1 LIVFTGLVEEK
12 GRVIHVEQGA
22 HGRRLEIGCSLILS
36 DVAVDHSIAVN
47 GVCLTVV
54 AHTDASFTVDVIE
67 ETLRKTSIGMLHEG
81 SSVNLERAMQLGAR
95 LGGHIVLG
103 HVDTTGVV
111 EEISAVDLDWNIWIS
126 FPAEFRRYLIP
137 VGSICVDGV
146 SLTVAELE
154 PTRFKIS
161 IIPHTLAVTTIGTL
175 KIGDRVNLEFD
186 VLAKYAESASLYSSS
201 KPAGM

>member
-1 LIVFTGLVEEK
+1 VFTGLVEEN
-12 GRVIHVEQGA
+12 GQVLSMLRGE
-22 HGRRLEIGCSLILS
+22 HGIRLTIGCSTVLR
-36 DVAVDHSIAVN
+36 DVGVDHSIAVN
-47 GVCLTVV
+47 GVCLTV
-54 AHTDASFTVDVIE
+54 TEFTERSFTVDVID
-67 ETLRKTSIGMLHEG
+67 ETLRKTSIGLLHEG

-111 EEISAVDLDWNIWIS
+111 QEISAVELDWNVWIS
-126 FPAEFRRYLIP
+126 FPAEYRRYLIP

-154 PTRFKIS
+154 PTRLKVS
-161 IIPHTLAVTTIGTL
+161 IIPHTLAITTIGQL
-175 KIGDRVNLEFD
+175 KVGQRVNLEFD

>member
-1 LIVFTGLVEEK
+1 MFTGLVEEK
-12 GRVIHVEQGA
+12 GHVLQVQRGE
-22 HGRRLEIGCSLILS
+22 HGSRLVIGCSLVLS

-47 GVCLTVV
+47 GVCLTV
-54 AHTDASFTVDVIE
+54 TEFTESSFSVDVIE
-67 ETLRKTSIGMLHEG
+67 ETLRKTSIGMLREG

-111 EEISAVDLDWNIWIS
+111 EDISAVDLDWNIWIS
-126 FPAEFRRYLIP
+126 FPAEYRRYLIP

-154 PTRFKIS
+154 PTRLKIS

-175 KIGDRVNLEFD
+175 KVGDRVNLEFD

-201 KPAGM
+201 KPAGT

>member
-1 LIVFTGLVEEK
+1 MFTGLVEEN
-12 GRVIHVEQGA
+12 GQVLSMLRGE
-22 HGRRLEIGCSLILS
+22 HGIRLTIGCSTVLS
-36 DVAVDHSIAVN
+36 DVGVDHSIAVN
-47 GVCLTVV
+47 GVCLTV
-54 AHTDASFTVDVIE
+54 TEFTERSFTVDVID
-67 ETLRKTSIGMLHEG
+67 ETLRKTSIGLLHEG

-111 EEISAVDLDWNIWIS
+111 QEISAVELDWNVWIS
-126 FPAEFRRYLIP
+126 FPAEYRRYLIP

-154 PTRFKIS
+154 PTRLKVS
-161 IIPHTLAVTTIGTL
+161 IIPHTLAITTIGQL
-175 KIGDRVNLEFD
+175 KVGQRVNLEFD

>member
-1 LIVFTGLVEEK
+1 VFTGLVEEK
-12 GRVIHVEQGA
+12 GHVLQVQRREHGSRVV
-22 HGRRLEIGCSLILS
+22 IGCSLVLS

-47 GVCLTVV
+47 GVCLTV
-54 AHTDASFTVDVIE
+54 TEYTESSFSVDVIE
-67 ETLRKTSIGMLHEG
+67 ETLRKTSIGMLREG

-126 FPAEFRRYLIP
+126 FPAEYRRYLIP

-175 KIGDRVNLEFD
+175 SVGDLVNLEFD

-201 KPAGM
+201 KPAGI